1 MMNGRNLCEFR
12 GKISDEQIKLAKD
25 LINKYKDIDFSNM
38 TDKECR
44 ILINDIIRT
53 GIDEKSLDDSKALL
67 FRIDTDYW
75 TDDEVIEKI
84 KIFGRL

>member
-1 MMNGRNLCEFR
+1 MSLDNNSKVFFELLRAGLWEKEARL
-12 GKISDEQIKLAKD
+12 SQ
-25 LINKYKDIDFSNM
+25 YKDIDFSNM

-44 ILINDIIRT
+44 MLINDIIRT